1 MILCLYM
8 AYFGSHLFDFIIVD
22 DSNDVL
28 EELLLEILGTRKNVL
43 FIEGGRESLDY
54 SIYQQ
59 FYFDYSVIPCESCI
73 KVIESTKALRKHNQL
88 HHLSVFGLID
98 RDYRT
103 DKEIEELRENGI
115 YVLDI
120 AEVEKLFIIEEIFNV
135 VAEQLMKDKNDV
147 EEAKKFVINLFES
160 CLNAQVKNAVVS
172 EIKYKLTIYDINKSN
187 EAQIKEAVDGISQW
201 IKVYIKV

>member
-1 MILCLYM
+1 M

-59 FYFDYSVIPCESCI
+59 FYFDYFAIPCESCI